1 MPAANHQ
8 VTVTYVNSTPVC
20 HSLTLARTPDNDN
33 AGTTPVASLANS
45 PGCAANTYVA
55 GEVFGVSVIPNTSS
69 GYAVSGWSGTVNN
82 SSTNT
87 TNTVSMPDSDLT
99 VGVTY
104 VIGP

>member
-1 MPAANHQ
+1 
-8 VTVTYVNSTPVC
+8 TYVNSTPVC
-20 HSLTLARTPDNDN
+20 HTLSVNHTPA
-33 AGTTPVASLANS
+33 AGGSDPVASLANS

-104 VIGP
+104 DIGP